1 MRIFT
6 YAILAAAVC
15 AGTVVARPFD
25 LYQPIIDRCP
35 FGDPPDDPS
44 VPPELASKN
53 GSGKDAPDEKELTKE
68 QEQLEKAVRV
78 SVLTV
83 APDGRVMVGFSD
95 LSDAKKP
102 VHYYMA
108 SGETRGG
115 WFVKETDPKTKK
127 IVLVKDGQIEI
138 ERTLGENSSSASKAQ
153 HAAAEKPAPSVRPGR
168 SGMLSH
174 GSRRRMREADEKAE
188 REAERREREEQ
199 LRIARE
205 EAEKRR
211 AEDKAEREAEQAEM
225 REQLSSLQAEI
236 RRNREAARQ
245 REAAE
250 EAGDKE
256 GGDGEND

>member
-1 MRIFT
+1 MRIST
-6 YAILAAAVC
+6 YAAFAAAVF
-15 AGTVVARPFD
+15 AGAVFARPFE

-53 GSGKDAPDEKELTKE
+53 GSGKDAQDEKELTKE

-83 APDGRVMVGFSD
+83 NPDGRVMVGFSD

-108 SGETRGG
+108 AGETRGG
-115 WFVKETDPKTKK
+115 WFVKEADAKEKK

-138 ERTLGENSSSASKAQ
+138 ERMLGENSSSASKAGGGEK
-153 HAAAEKPAPSVRPGR
+153 AAAPARPKQNHL
-168 SGMLSH
+168 LSH
-174 GSRRRMREADEKAE
+174 KSRRRQREADE
-188 REAERREREEQ
+188 EAERLEREKQREQ
-199 LRIARE
+199 MRLAHE

-211 AEDKAEREAEQAEM
+211 AEDKAEREAEREEM
-225 REQLSSLQAEI
+225 REQLSSLKAELQ
-236 RRNREAARQ
+236 RNREAARQ

-250 EAGDKE
+250 DAGNEE
-256 GGDGEND
+256 GGSGEND